1 MAFLNKNNTFYNI
14 SVDKLPIY
22 TITIDPEYAE
32 GEQDLGIEAIAFTSK
47 PAIQVKGMAFEQQS
61 KPKFFKDA
69 LKYRITAPAMI
80 PMEIY
85 RKDED
90 TDEEYMVKFTVEEI
104 DAMHSKF
111 MQQLVNSAKFNLE
124 HNEEKKV
131 PAYILE
137 AWLVDKPQLDKAYT
151 TYGIEVP
158 AGTLMLTAQIT
169 DIDYYNKL
177 VQEDQVGFSVE
188 GFMGMK
194 LKSKYNMNLP
204 DGEHLIEGKIYVVK
218 DGNVVEIKEQEEEK
232 LEKQEE
238 EEMALNDT
246 VLEIEEEEEEKQE
259 VEAAVDP
266 VVDADAIK
274 AIVEPMVTEKINQV
288 LAIVAELKTMIDES
302 MADKEEVEAVEM
314 DAKTRLSQQFTKLYS
329 LYNSNK

>member
-1 MAFLNKNNTFYNI
+1 VTE
-14 SVDKLPIY
+14 LPIY

-32 GEQDLGIEAIAFTSK
+32 GDEDLGIEAIAFTSK
-47 PAIQVKGMAFEQQS
+47 PAIKVKGMAFNQQT
-61 KPKFFKDA
+61 KALAFKDG

-85 RKDED
+85 RRDDE

-137 AWLVDKPQLDKAYT
+137 AWLVDKPELDKAYT

-169 DIDYYNKL
+169 DIEYYNKL
-177 VQEDQVGFSVE
+177 VEEDQVGFSIE

-194 LKSKYNMNLP
+194 LKSKYNMQLP

-218 DGNVVEIKEQEEEK
+218 DGQVVEIKEEEKVEETMPEEEVAMA
-232 LEKQEE
+232 ETVVEE
-238 EEMALNDT
+238 EE
-246 VLEIEEEEEEKQE
+246 VKEEETM
-259 VEAAVDP
+259 AVDP
-266 VVDADAIK
+266 AMDAEAIL
-274 AIVEPMVTEKINQV
+274 AIVQPMIAEQINSV
-288 LAIVAELKTMIDES
+288 LAIVAELKSQLEEALGAET
-302 MADKEEVEAVEM
+302 EVEEETVAI
-314 DAKTRLSQQFTKLYS
+314 DAKTMLAENLRKFNQF
-329 LYNSNK
+329 NSK

>member
-1 MAFLNKNNTFYNI
+1 MTE
-14 SVDKLPIY
+14 LPIY

-32 GEQDLGIEAIAFTSK
+32 GDEDLGIEAIAFTSK
-47 PAIQVKGMAFEQQS
+47 PAIKVKGMAFNQQT
-61 KPKFFKDA
+61 KALAFKDG

-85 RKDED
+85 RRDDE

-137 AWLVDKPQLDKAYT
+137 AWLVDKPELDKAYT

-169 DIDYYNKL
+169 DIEYYNKL
-177 VQEDQVGFSVE
+177 VEEDQVGFSIE

-194 LKSKYNMNLP
+194 LKSKYNMQLP

-218 DGNVVEIKEQEEEK
+218 DGQVVEIKEEEKVEETMPEEEVAMA
-232 LEKQEE
+232 ETVVEE
-238 EEMALNDT
+238 EE
-246 VLEIEEEEEEKQE
+246 VKEEETM
-259 VEAAVDP
+259 AVDP
-266 VVDADAIK
+266 AMDAEAIL
-274 AIVEPMVTEKINQV
+274 AIVQPMIAEQINSV
-288 LAIVAELKTMIDES
+288 LAIVAELKSQLEEALGAET
-302 MADKEEVEAVEM
+302 EVEEETVAI
-314 DAKTRLSQQFTKLYS
+314 DAKTMLAENLRKFNQF
-329 LYNSNK
+329 NSK